1 MANEGIMAMPQGM
14 GMQGE
19 QAQQEQPT
27 VTSAD
32 SYDAAQTALGMSD
45 PGAQEAIKAA
55 IRESLVDEQLSPQ
68 ELQTFI
74 VTFELH
80 GQGHW
85 VTCNHDTILQINS
98 SIIARVI
105 QCRHHCV

>member
-32 SYDAAQTALGMSD
+32 SYDAAMAALGMVNPD
-45 PGAQEAIKAA
+45 GQEALKAA
-55 IRESLVDEQLSPQ
+55 IRENLADEQLSPQ

-74 VTFELH
+74 ITFEELSQDPA
-80 GQGHW
+80 GYKA
-85 VTCNHDTILQINS
+85 
-98 SIIARVI
+98 ARQQLIDNDYVDP
-105 QCRHHCV
+105 